1 MATLELWLKR
11 PRHSFA
17 RDLSSDLMP
26 RHYCRTPFP
35 VQRPGDLLISPCHI
49 PLHAL
54 LSPRPVLIVLP
65 NVFVP
70 IASHLAAMPYQSV
83 YAPHYSHYHQQQT
96 SRPAAPPAAK
106 PKKKQVSFGGATIIM
121 YREPQQY
128 QAPSQSKRR
137 EASLPAPSK
146 REPVRYETLSRRPKH
161 AVYEGGGEHVEHVGR
176 R

>member
-1 MATLELWLKR
+1 MGITQSTW
-11 PRHSFA
+11 
-17 RDLSSDLMP
+17 
-26 RHYCRTPFP
+26 
-35 VQRPGDLLISPCHI
+35 G
-49 PLHAL
+49 
-54 LSPRPVLIVLP
+54 VLIPFSGPTHSCPLP
-65 NVFVP
+65 P
-70 IASHLAAMPYQSV
+70 SPAAMPYQSV
-83 YAPHYSHYHQQQT
+83 YAPHYSHYNPQT
-96 SRPAAPPAAK
+96 NRPAAPPAAK